1 MGELEQVVI
10 DINKNDNSAT
20 NINFGAN
27 KPSVNFGGGIELLM
41 NEKKKGSSVELGLAE
56 LSDLENELNDLS
68 TDINKKTLENS
79 RSNLFNNAI
88 NSISTGGK
96 VEFKDIPLK
105 SNNLDIN
112 QNISKDTDS
121 GNLGEATSA
130 NFTDNK
136 SWDGYGK
143 FNNVPVNSTEPQL
156 DKEELLREKF
166 KYLRRLEELERI
178 GASLT
183 KKYTMDSPLAELQGE
198 YEMIISEK
206 ETSNSVKFQG
216 KMLMAALTGLEFLN
230 NRFDPFD
237 LKIDGWSEQVNEN
250 INDYDEIFSELHEK
264 YRSKAKMAPE
274 LKLLFQLGGAGI
286 MVHMT
291 NTMFKSSM
299 PGMDDIMK
307 QNPELMQQFT
317 QAAVNSMGDT
327 NPGFGNFM
335 NNFMPGSE
343 NNMSPPEPTNIGPP
357 PPSVNTQINKSQ
369 RYEPPNNRPDL
380 TASRIQE
387 GISIQEKFTTLD
399 KASESINTHGSYNQ
413 SMRQEMKGPG
423 DLTNILSGLKTKQ
436 VNVPTKPPSEKNPS
450 TISIQ
455 DLKELNNQKLP
466 KSNRKSKSTSSK
478 NTISLD
484 L

>member
-1 MGELEQVVI
+1 MSDMEPVVI
-10 DINKNDNSAT
+10 DM
-20 NINFGAN
+20 N

-41 NEKKKGSSVELGLAE
+41 NEKKKGSSAELGLAE

-68 TDINKKTLENS
+68 TDIGKKTLENS
-79 RSNLFNNAI
+79 RSNLFDSAI
-88 NSISTGGK
+88 NSINTSTSGAK

-105 SNNLDIN
+105 SSDKDVN
-112 QNISKDTDS
+112 QNISGNMDY
-121 GNLGEATSA
+121 GNLGEASSA
-130 NFTDNK
+130 NYSDNK

-143 FNNVPVNSTEPQL
+143 FNNVPSSSSEPQL

-166 KYLRRLEELERI
+166 KYLRRLEELERK
-178 GASLT
+178 GATLT

-198 YEMIISEK
+198 YEMILSEK

-216 KMLMAALTGLEFLN
+216 KMLMAAITGLEFMN

-237 LKIDGWSEQVNEN
+237 LKMDGWAEQINEN
-250 INDYDEIFSELHEK
+250 ISDYDEIFSELHEK

-274 LKLLFQLGGAGI
+274 LKLLFQLGGSAI

-317 QAAVNSMGDT
+317 QAAVNNMGESK
-327 NPGFGNFM
+327 PGFSNFM
-335 NNFMPGSE
+335 NNFMPGASD
-343 NNMSPPEPTNIGPP
+343 NMSPPEPTNMGPP
-357 PPSVNTQINKSQ
+357 PPSVNTQIHKSQ
-369 RYEPPNNRPDL
+369 RYEPPDNRPDL
-380 TASRIQE
+380 MASRTQQ
-387 GISIQEKFTTLD
+387 GISIEEKFTSLD
-399 KASESINTHGSYNQ
+399 KASELINAPSSYQQ
-413 SMRQEMKGPG
+413 SKRPEMKGPG

-455 DLKELNNQKLP
+455 DLKELSNQKLP
-466 KSNRKSKSTSSK
+466 RSNRKSKTNSAK